1 MDWDDARLFLKKHE
15 GFRDSTYFDGNGFP
29 TIGYGFTD
37 PALVKKGKISEQE
50 ADKIL
55 TKRIKSDAQ
64 VLRQKLGP
72 TVWDQLKDTSK
83 TALLSYYYN
92 YPAGFK
98 DTTKFMAA
106 WRKGN
111 YREAIRQVDAGMNDP
126 NNPGLKTR
134 RLEEQGRLLDDPLL
148 NIEKTYGGTPD
159 LSKYSYRV
167 PQFKPVDI
175 VANKI
180 NTQYPLNDT
189 TPKSISSWSGADAPN
204 ATPRLKDFQ
213 EVQNQM
219 SQQDVWDTFNN
230 VTAWGKRK
238 AAKPDPE
245 KMLADNMQQYIKDI
259 INLPKPEDATP
270 TFSRFMIPNPFY
282 S

>member
-1 MDWDDARLFLKKHE
+1 MDYDDLIGFLKKHE
-15 GFRDSTYFDGNGFP
+15 GFKDTTYLDGNGIP

-37 PALVKKGKISEQE
+37 SSLVKRGKISQKE

-55 TKRIKSDAQ
+55 LKRVKGDSQ

-111 YREAIRQVDAGMNDP
+111 YKEAIRQVDAGMNDL

-134 RLEEQGRLLDDPLL
+134 RLEEQGRLLEDPLL
-148 NIEKTYGGTPD
+148 TGDFN
-159 LSKYSYRV
+159 YRYPYTG

-180 NTQYPLNDT
+180 NTQYPLDDT
-189 TPKSISSWSGADAPN
+189 TPKSISSWSGVDAPN

-245 KMLADNMQQYIKDI
+245 KMLADNMQDYIKNI

-270 TFSRFMIPNPFY
+270 TFARFMIPNPFY

>member
-1 MDWDDARLFLKKHE
+1 MDYNDLLGFLKKHE
-15 GFRDSTYFDGNGFP
+15 GFKDTTYLDGNGIP

-37 PALVKKGKISEQE
+37 SSLVKRGKISQKE

-55 TKRIKSDAQ
+55 LKRVKGDSQ

-111 YREAIRQVDAGMNDP
+111 YKEAIRQVDAGMNDP

-134 RLEEQGRLLDDPLL
+134 RLEEQGRLLEDPLL
-148 NIEKTYGGTPD
+148 TGDFN
-159 LSKYSYRV
+159 YRYPYTG

-180 NTQYPLNDT
+180 NTQYPLDDT

-219 SQQDVWDTFNN
+219 SQQAVWDTFND

-245 KMLADNMQQYIKDI
+245 KMLADNMQQYIKDV

-270 TFSRFMIPNPFY
+270 TFARFMIPNPFY

>member
-1 MDWDDARLFLKKHE
+1 MDYDDIKTFLKKHE
-15 GFRDSTYFDGNGFP
+15 GFRDTTYFDGNGIP

-37 PALVKKGKISEQE
+37 SALVKKGKISEQE

-55 TKRIKSDAQ
+55 AKRIKGDAK

-92 YPAGFK
+92 YPAGFA

-111 YREAIRQVDAGMNDP
+111 YKEAIRQVDAGMNDP
-126 NNPGLKTR
+126 NNPGLRTR
-134 RLEEQGRLLDDPLL
+134 RLEEQERLWQDPVL
-148 NIEKTYGGTPD
+148 NIEVLYGDVTD
-159 LSKYSYRV
+159 KYPYRG

-219 SQQDVWDTFNN
+219 SQQDVWNTFNN
-230 VTAWGKRK
+230 VTAWGKRR
-238 AAKPDPE
+238 AVKPDPE

-270 TFSRFMIPNPFY
+270 TYARFMIPNPFY